1 MTNKVKKSL
10 FGRRINDRFVNQTTF
25 VEGLQELF
33 GSLLNKKWKN
43 FKNKQSESNQKWWAL
58 TTFELRKF
66 AKKLCK
72 NKMTYQSKI
81 LSKVICR

>member
-33 GSLLNKKWKN
+33 GSLLNKK
-43 FKNKQSESNQKWWAL
+43 
-58 TTFELRKF
+58 
-66 AKKLCK
+66 
-72 NKMTYQSKI
+72 
-81 LSKVICR
+81 